1 MKNILMIVVLVFA
14 VSLAAAQTAR
24 KNSGEAK
31 VEQALMQME
40 RDWSAAYLKH
50 DTAMIDRILA
60 DDYVGI
66 DGRGVVTS
74 KAQEMEEAKAPTPG
88 APAPDRMVAD
98 ESVSEMKVRVYGN
111 AAVVTGVT
119 TEKVIF
125 KSKEST
131 VRYRRTTVYV
141 NRQGNWRC
149 VSFHG
154 SRIIEP
160 VK

>member
-1 MKNILMIVVLVFA
+1 MKNIKMIVVLVFA
-14 VSLAAAQTAR
+14 VSLTAAQTTR

-50 DTAMIDRILA
+50 DTAVIERILA

-66 DGRGVVTS
+66 DGRGVVTN
-74 KAQEMEEAKAPTPG
+74 KAQETEEAKAPAPG
-88 APAPDRMVAD
+88 APTPDRMVAD
-98 ESVSEMKVRVYGN
+98 ESVSDMKVRVYGN
-111 AAVVTGVT
+111 AAIVTGIT
-119 TEKVIF
+119 TEKVLF
-125 KSKEST
+125 KGKEST

-141 NRQGNWRC
+141 NRQGNWKC

-154 SRIIEP
+154 SRILESGR
-160 VK
+160 